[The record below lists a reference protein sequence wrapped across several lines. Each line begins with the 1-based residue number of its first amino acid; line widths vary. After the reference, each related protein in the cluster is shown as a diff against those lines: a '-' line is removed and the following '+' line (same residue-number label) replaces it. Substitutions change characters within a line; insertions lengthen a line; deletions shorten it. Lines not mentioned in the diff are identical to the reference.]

1 MKQNEQRMILK
12 IESKDLKKAKWKFEV
27 NLETALDEKLI
38 ISVSE
43 SQLIRWIDKLKGRG
57 DVNAQIKS
65 VKSKIKKIKKNK
77 EDTHRKEKLRK
88 AYSKRDNLQF
98 IPDLVNVVFPP
109 CKNGE
114 NRDYDRANKGFT
126 INGVRFVRLLG
137 TPNGIKKCTILY
149 VAEDLHAD
157 LMKRIE
163 NDRQPEKELI
173 PAKLEA
179 YRALTCSGS
188 LPIPAPNGVI
198 VVKDCLT
205 KFKENVIVIR
215 DSEKSPEPELTYE
228 NDYEIEHNNSDG
240 FGLMLPGYAAKVN
253 SFLTNG
259 NDTSPLSGAVIRYSF
274 TKGLLVTFDFV
285 EFAEKIV
292 GTYEIIDVWGTPRD
306 LREADIILTES
317 QLKLWDSYNSW
328 EHFAECSTNN
338 GYEWAATKICEK
350 SLEDVRTSNYQFL
363 NCYDFT
369 DEEIAK
375 LCAPTLNEIKK
386 IMQLDPRATM
396 LYLTGENKPNK
407 ENWENVDDTI
417 LSALMFAPE
426 VINDPF
432 VRAHIWHNISMKIE
446 RAKRGKLNFNANYA
460 MICGDPFA
468 LCQSMFGLE
477 ITGLLKAGEVYHKY
491 WIDKGAE
498 EIACFRAPMTNLANV
513 RKLRLTTAENAVYW
527 YQHIKTAC
535 ILNAWD
541 STLEA
546 ENGADADGDTF
557 FTTNN
562 KIILRNTENLPTIIS
577 IQNKAEKTIPT
588 EADVIAANK
597 LAFSDEIGT
606 ITNIVTEMIDLRAK
620 YPRDTEE
627 YKILSYRIICG
638 QHLQQAQI
646 DKAKG
651 AAVKEMPEHWAKKK
665 SDDPY
670 NDLAAT
676 KKPYFMRRG
685 IINQI
690 LDYLPEWRIGY
701 VSNSALLTKYRP
713 IPKADN
719 VNIYSYLM
727 NEIQKLYGCYVI
739 FNTEDKTINLIEQ
752 SDIFMFNAGAVI
764 SWRNALKALTI
775 SNQNTKYITAMRVN
789 TDSETFGISM
799 VNPNGTN
806 VIYNFDSV
814 IDKLDYSVDNT
825 HINPNTNNPYTLKE
839 LMIKY
844 KADYAAQL
852 STYRSYGKSLIEA
865 TRKLADDERLLKQSL
880 ENYKKTVAACKPTT
894 NNIAIPDIP
903 QAKYQFETD
912 GLYEPTAYNIN
923 NRYGSQELF
932 NDVKAANTAYWDF
945 FDTYEATQKNV
956 AKYSAKMRAIALE
969 FSFNIKTLTTEYA
982 NGIENYTPLFT
993 PSEMKE
999 LQNFIVEGDWESS
1012 VITFDDNFKPNEIY
1026 NSLVDMYTTAKSEMD
1041 NIYSKPIYEFSAEI
1055 ADIFRMKETRA
1066 ACDSICLGNSLYIA
1080 DGDNWITPIL
1090 LQVNV
1095 DFDNM
1100 NGTTMLFSTDYKR
1113 KPLEYRFSKMFA
1125 TIQQTSVSTPKYTFD

>member
-1 MKQNEQRMILK
+1 MKLNEQRLIYK
-12 IESKDLKKAKWKFEV
+12 IESKDLKKAKWNFEV
-27 NLETALDEKLI
+27 NLETAMDEKLI

-109 CKNGE
+109 CKNGG

-163 NDRQPEKELI
+163 NDRKPDKELI

-188 LPIPAPNGVI
+188 LPIPAPDGVI

-215 DSEKSPEPELTYE
+215 DSEKLPEPELTYE

-240 FGLMLPGYAAKVN
+240 FGLMLPSYAAKVN
-253 SFLTNG
+253 NYLTNG
-259 NDTSPLSGAVIRYSF
+259 NDTTPLSGAVIRYSF

-285 EFAEKIV
+285 EFAEKIA

-306 LREADIILTES
+306 IRNAEIILTES
-317 QLKLWDSYNSW
+317 QLKLWDSFDSW
-328 EHFAECSTNN
+328 EHFAECSKNN
-338 GYEWAATKICEK
+338 GYEWAVTKICEK
-350 SLEDVRTSNYQFL
+350 QLEDVRTSNYQFL

-369 DEEIAK
+369 DEEIAE
-375 LCAPTLNEIKK
+375 LCAATLNEIKK

-407 ENWENVDDTI
+407 ENWENVDDSI

-432 VRAHIWHNISMKIE
+432 VRAHIWHNITMKIE

-460 MICGDPFA
+460 MVCGDPFA

-491 WIDKGAE
+491 WIDKGTK

-513 RKLRLTTAENAVYW
+513 RKLRLTTAESAVYW
-527 YQHIKTAC
+527 YQYIKTAC

-620 YPRDTEE
+620 YPRDSEE

-651 AAVKEMPEHWAKKK
+651 AAVKEMPQHWKKKK

-670 NDLAAT
+670 NELAAT
-676 KKPYFMRRG
+676 KKPYFM
-685 IINQI
+685 I
-690 LDYLPEWRIGY
+690 YVYPE
-701 VSNSALLTKYRP
+701 LKTKYRELQKYLRVNA
-713 IPKADN
+713 PKKCECLDFELA
-719 VNIYSYLM
+719 
-727 NEIQKLYGCYVI
+727 
-739 FNTEDKTINLIEQ
+739 Q
-752 SDIFMFNAGAVI
+752 SDHPDAP
-764 SWRNALKALTI
+764 K
-775 SNQNTKYITAMRVN
+775 
-789 TDSETFGISM
+789 
-799 VNPNGTN
+799 
-806 VIYNFDSV
+806 
-814 IDKLDYSVDNT
+814 
-825 HINPNTNNPYTLKE
+825 
-839 LMIKY
+839 
-844 KADYAAQL
+844 
-852 STYRSYGKSLIEA
+852 
-865 TRKLADDERLLKQSL
+865 LLKQ
-880 ENYKKTVAACKPTT
+880 
-894 NNIAIPDIP
+894 
-903 QAKYQFETD
+903 FETKSPVTD
-912 GLYEPTAYNIN
+912 NGCVVNRIAHYIEKEMADFKEKAPRGADYDYSILKSNVEYSTTVYNKIKGHLEEYIAETSSFMGKSN
-923 NRYGSQELF
+923 SKKI
-932 NDVKAANTAYWDF
+932 DVD
-945 FDTYEATQKNV
+945 
-956 AKYSAKMRAIALE
+956 SALE
-969 FSFNIKTLTTEYA
+969 QKRQFIDKFKKKCGKDCPDDEQLTDILVDLIYKDKKSKCGMAWELCGNQITENLRRKA
-982 NGIENYTPLFT
+982 NGIATIPVRTN
-993 PSEMKE
+993 
-999 LQNFIVEGDWESS
+999 
-1012 VITFDDNFKPNEIY
+1012 DDNFDLKYNGHYYRMNEVQK
-1026 NSLVDMYTTAKSEMD
+1026 NEQNERQV
-1041 NIYSKPIYEFSAEI
+1041 
-1055 ADIFRMKETRA
+1055 
-1066 ACDSICLGNSLYIA
+1066 ICA
-1080 DGDNWITPIL
+1080 
-1090 LQVNV
+1090 
-1095 DFDNM
+1095 
-1100 NGTTMLFSTDYKR
+1100 
-1113 KPLEYRFSKMFA
+1113 
-1125 TIQQTSVSTPKYTFD
+1125 